1 MMKVSVAV
9 PAYNEGRNIGH
20 LIDSL
25 RSQRTRRAQIV
36 EIVVV
41 ASGCTDDTAKIVAER
56 ARRGGVPVRL
66 IVEAERHGK
75 VAAINT
81 YLHHSHPGVDAI
93 CLCSANLLVT
103 PEVVERLVQC
113 LALNSDVG
121 MCGARPMPTNGHG
134 TFHGEATRFIW
145 QMHHRVALEAPKLGE
160 LVMFRAG
167 LVNALPPESAV
178 DEATLEQRVSSAGY
192 RLAYVPEAL
201 VHNHGPETLRDFIRQ
216 RRRIAAGHYWL
227 RAVSGYSV
235 STMALGRTARLTFDE
250 LIALEGATRLY
261 AIGTIGVEVLSR
273 GLGWLDFRFRR
284 KDHAVWKVSES
295 TKTVMTDELRAV
307 YAEAAMSSENAAAEL
322 PVRGEPSAA
331 LTPAA

>member
-25 RSQRTRRAQIV
+25 RAQRTRRAQIV

-56 ARRGGVPVRL
+56 SRRGGVPVRL
-66 IVEAERHGK
+66 IVEAERRGK

-81 YLHHSHPGVDAI
+81 YLRHSHPDIDAI
-93 CLCSANLLVT
+93 CLCSADLLVT

-167 LVNALPPESAV
+167 LVNGLPPESAV

-192 RLAYVPEAL
+192 RLAYVPEAM

-235 STMALGRTARLTFDE
+235 STMDLARTARLTFDE
-250 LIALEGATRLY
+250 LTALEGAARLY
-261 AIGTIGVEVLSR
+261 AMGTIGVEVLSR
-273 GLGWLDFRFRR
+273 GLGWMDFRFGG

-307 YAEAAMSSENAAAEL
+307 YAGAAEHAISTTDL
-322 PVRGEPSAA
+322 PVRGERSAA

>member
-1 MMKVSVAV
+1 MMKISIAV
-9 PAYNEGRNIGH
+9 PAYNEGRNIGL

-25 RSQRTRRAQIV
+25 RAQRTRRAHIV

-41 ASGCTDDTAKIVAER
+41 ASGCSDDTAKVVRER
-56 ARRGGVPVRL
+56 AGRKGTPVRL
-66 IVEAERHGK
+66 IEEPVRHGK

-81 YLHHSHPGVDAI
+81 YFEHNHPGVDAV
-93 CLCSANLLVT
+93 CLCSADLLVT
-103 PEVVERLVQC
+103 PEVIERLVQC
-113 LALNSDVG
+113 LALNADVG
-121 MCGARPMPTNGHG
+121 MCGARPMPTNGHN
-134 TFHGEATRFIW
+134 TLHGEATRFIW

-167 LVNALPPESAV
+167 LVRGLPPESAV

-235 STMALGRTARLTFDE
+235 STMNVWRTARL
-250 LIALEGATRLY
+250 ALDALSDLHGKPRLY

-273 GLGWLDFRFRR
+273 GLGWLDFHLRGR
-284 KDHAVWKVSES
+284 DHAVWKVSET
-295 TKTVMTDELRAV
+295 TKTVITDELRAV
-307 YAEAAMSSENAAAEL
+307 YETAAEDAPPTDPVGDVTLGTAL
-322 PVRGEPSAA
+322 P
-331 LTPAA
+331 PAA